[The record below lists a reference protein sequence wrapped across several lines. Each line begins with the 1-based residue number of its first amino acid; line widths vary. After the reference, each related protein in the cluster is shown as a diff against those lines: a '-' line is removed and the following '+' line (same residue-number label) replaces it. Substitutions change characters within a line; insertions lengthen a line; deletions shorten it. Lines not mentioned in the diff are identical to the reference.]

1 MLFRAIRTSFITP
14 TGNYHFKVM
23 PFELKNVGSTFQRI
37 VTKIFGGQLGRN
49 KEAYIDDMVVKSE
62 IVGDHFLD
70 LTETYEMLKQHH
82 LKLNAFKC
90 AEQNPEQT
98 PLKLNAFKRLG
109 NFLNY
114 LVTHWGIEVNP
125 EQNSTLQNLGLS
137 RSPKEV
143 QRLTWMIA
151 ALNCFISKFTDKMK
165 QK

>member
-14 TGNYHFKVM
+14 MGNYHFKVM
-23 PFELKNVGSTFQRI
+23 PFELKNAGSTFQRI

-90 AEQNPEQT
+90 A
-98 PLKLNAFKRLG
+98 FKVSLG
-109 NFLNY
+109 KFLNY

-125 EQNSTLQNLGLS
+125 EKNSALQNLGLL

-143 QRLTWMIA
+143 QRLTWMTA